1 MRTPSV
7 TESVGRK
14 IKKVLAEHGFDQDS
28 EVMLHNLNLTDM
40 PKGDYLTKL
49 VHRRAEYEAKDIDDN
64 YYCFVCGKS
73 FNHPDDFT
81 AHYQEHLDD
90 FMCGIPIKRTEDHI
104 EKMVQDIHPL
114 HREEAKELLSKHGV
128 ISEKKK

>member
-14 IKKVLAEHGFDQDS
+14 IKKVLSEHGLPEDA

-49 VHRRAEYEAKDIDDN
+49 VHRRAEYEAQDIDEN
-64 YYCFVCGKS
+64 YYCFVCGQT

-81 AHYQEHLDD
+81 KHYQEHLDD
-90 FMCGIPIKRTEDHI
+90 FMCGIPIERSEEHI
-104 EKMVQDIHPL
+104 DKMVQNIHPH
-114 HREEAKELLSKHGV
+114 HRDEAKKILLNNGTVQQKN
-128 ISEKKK
+128 E